1 MRAGGRRDVLKQRHQ
16 LFVTLLCLVDGA
28 VVIAAC
34 IGAWTI
40 RRSMIEGFW
49 PVSWENWVKEPLV
62 LFALPIVMGS
72 LWIAGLYRPRR
83 DRTLVSEQGQIFRA
97 SIAALVALVVGLWI
111 IGNNV
116 IGGTEGYSPARI
128 FGHDLDAGR
137 LQIGALFFLLPI
149 GLGIERFCFRLAL
162 RSIRKRGWNLRH
174 VAVLGVGRLGQ
185 ITCRTLERNGW
196 TGIKVAYFISHLDH
210 TKRTQWIGH
219 PIMGGLADLEDI
231 LEEHRVDA
239 VYLALPNSR
248 AAVLS
253 DVLERLERYA
263 IDVRIVPDVQL
274 RFTPARMSV
283 SELDGMPIL
292 SYRENTQYGLGGVS
306 KRGLDILG
314 ALVALVLFSPIML
327 VCAAAVAMTS
337 RGPII
342 FRQRRVSL
350 GGEQFDIFKFRTM
363 RSVEDEQPITP
374 GATEEAT
381 EPGQNPDRKLDSR
394 PTANMRIEGWTD
406 RDDPRITPVG
416 RFMRKTSLDELPQLF
431 NVLSGRMS
439 LVGPRPE
446 RPELIARFREDWRG
460 YMLRQHVKAGITGW
474 AQVNG
479 LRGQTSLRKR
489 LQYDLFYIR
498 HWSLWFDLRILVL
511 TLVRGFLNPNAH

>member
-1 MRAGGRRDVLKQRHQ
+1 MLKQRHQ
-16 LFVTLLCLVDGA
+16 IFVALLCLVDGA
-28 VVIAAC
+28 VVTVACLAAW
-34 IGAWTI
+34 AV
-40 RRSMIEGFW
+40 RRILIERFW

-62 LFALPIVMGS
+62 LFALPIVMAS
-72 LWIAGLYRPRR
+72 LWVAGLYKPRR
-83 DRTLVSEQGQIFRA
+83 DRTLLSEQGQIFRA
-97 SIAALVALVVGLWI
+97 TIAALVALVVVLWVV
-111 IGNNV
+111 GNNV

-128 FGHDLDAGR
+128 LGHDLDAGR
-137 LQIGALFFLLPI
+137 LQIGILAFILPVALGAERLL
-149 GLGIERFCFRLAL
+149 FRLVL
-162 RSIRKRGWNLRH
+162 RSIRRAGWNLRH

-185 ITCRTLERNGW
+185 ITCRTLERNHW
-196 TGIKVAYFISHLDH
+196 TGLKVAFFISHLEH

-219 PIMGGLADLEDI
+219 PIMGGLADLESI
-231 LEEHRVDA
+231 LEKNRVDA
-239 VYLALPNSR
+239 VYIALPNSR

-253 DVLERLERYA
+253 EVLERLERFTV
-263 IDVRIVPDVQL
+263 DVRIVPDVQL

-292 SYRENTQYGLGGVS
+292 SYRENTQYGLGGIS
-306 KRGLDILG
+306 KRALDILG
-314 ALVALVLFSPIML
+314 SLIAIILFSPVML
-327 VCAAAVAMTS
+327 ACALAVALTS
-337 RGPII
+337 PGPII

-363 RSVEDEQPITP
+363 RYVEDEQPISTAP
-374 GATEEAT
+374 RAGETS
-381 EPGQNPDRKLDSR
+381 KDSR
-394 PTANMRIEGWTD
+394 PSARIEGWTD
-406 RDDPRITPVG
+406 RDDPRITRLG
-416 RFMRKTSLDELPQLF
+416 KLMRRTSLDELPQLF

-489 LQYDLFYIR
+489 IQYDLFYVR
-498 HWSLWFDLRILVL
+498 HWSLWFDMRILLL
-511 TLVRGFLNPNAH
+511 TLVRGFFNPNAH